1 MVTCPEG
8 GPVFPWVC
16 VPDLPVW
23 GESFQTFINS
33 LKCVC
38 KVLGC
43 CGVSLGVSPL
53 QGWLG
58 PGRSDEPEL
67 ELLFVTGVCAT
78 FNTGFRAEA
87 QTHCRAVSDP
97 RDSWNVT
104 TGICFSQGCSGC
116 RDVGNVCT
124 GSRERETKCR
134 GEQRELLEE
143 AVAAGWELQA
153 MRPPLLRVSPV
164 TLCFLISGHVFP
176 FLCTAL
182 PFPLHSSSLSSTQL
196 FPSSADLFPSSAEPI
211 LPGEVGE
218 LRGNSS
224 PAPGGDPEGVMALTD
239 PFKDKLGSHKL
250 WGGVWEVQ
258 ASLNSLFGGVWGG
271 SDSGLEIPAGS
282 VCTVRLVLS
291 RSLFLFPEI
300 IYSRNQMLEVGKD
313 LVEIGKD
320 FLAPCSALAPPHCD
334 CFRPVWCLAWLEVE
348 AGTDV
353 FVVLRSCSG
362 GGGVPPRLCWCHQW
376 HLAED
381 TGVTYRTGFC
391 LEQRLPSAHPRLL
404 QECDA
409 AAAAGSAP
417 QLCSQ
422 PSDCT
427 ITAG

>member
-1 MVTCPEG
+1 
-8 GPVFPWVC
+8 
-16 VPDLPVW
+16 
-23 GESFQTFINS
+23 
-33 LKCVC
+33 
-38 KVLGC
+38 
-43 CGVSLGVSPL
+43 
-53 QGWLG
+53 
-58 PGRSDEPEL
+58 
-67 ELLFVTGVCAT
+67 
-78 FNTGFRAEA
+78 
-87 QTHCRAVSDP
+87 
-97 RDSWNVT
+97 
-104 TGICFSQGCSGC
+104 
-116 RDVGNVCT
+116 
-124 GSRERETKCR
+124 
-134 GEQRELLEE
+134 
-143 AVAAGWELQA
+143 
-153 MRPPLLRVSPV
+153 
-164 TLCFLISGHVFP
+164 
-176 FLCTAL
+176 
-182 PFPLHSSSLSSTQL
+182 
-196 FPSSADLFPSSAEPI
+196 
-211 LPGEVGE
+211 
-218 LRGNSS
+218 
-224 PAPGGDPEGVMALTD
+224 MALTD
-239 PFKDKLGSHKL
+239 PFKDELGSHKL

-391 LEQRLPSAHPRLL
+391 LEQRLPSAHPGLL